1 MNRLLIGSG
10 DKTHLLLDLM
20 HRDFDAGFLL
30 IDPTGTLAP
39 LAANAIPKSHVQ
51 KTFLFE
57 PDSSPVFNV
66 LQAPLEDILTILF
79 PEGASTL
86 TRLKANHLL
95 TTALDTLRQKH
106 TLADVLT
113 TVKDIFPE
121 WDKKD

>member
-66 LQAPLEDILTILF
+66 LQAPLEDILNIIF

-95 TTALDTLRQKH
+95 TAALDTLSTEKYAKN
-106 TLADVLT
+106 TLSDVLT
-113 TVKDIFPE
+113 
-121 WDKKD
+121 